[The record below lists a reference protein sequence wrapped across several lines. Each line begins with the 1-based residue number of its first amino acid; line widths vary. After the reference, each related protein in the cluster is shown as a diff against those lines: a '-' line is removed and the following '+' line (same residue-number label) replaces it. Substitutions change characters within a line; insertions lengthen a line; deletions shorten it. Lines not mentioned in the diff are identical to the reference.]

1 MPRATE
7 QELRIWA
14 GASNLEPEL
23 KVGAVVRAGAQGRYV
38 RTRIGYEKEFEFA
51 ALGQGLERKK
61 LLQRTDFCY
70 KSTRPQCNTRESKP
84 VISITGTVL
93 PIGV

>member
-7 QELRIWA
+7 QELRIWV

-51 ALGQGLERKK
+51 ALGQGLERKSYSNVRIFVTK
-61 LLQRTDFCY
+61 VHVPNVTPGKANL
-70 KSTRPQCNTRESKP
+70 
-84 VISITGTVL
+84 
-93 PIGV
+93 